1 MENPLVSIIV
11 ISYNH
16 SKFVIEC
23 LNSIKD
29 QAYARWELIVAD
41 DASTDNSVEVIKEW
55 LQENKIPA
63 KINFHTK
70 NAGLATTLNECIKLL
85 NGDFVKLIAADDYLH
100 PDSIDYCVS
109 ALEKSG
115 NGYGMVFTDFW
126 SVDENNMPAKIFLN
140 YEKKDFI
147 NPDNSLKEDQLVKD
161 NCIIS
166 PTVLIRKD
174 ILIATGEYSLEMI
187 LEDHERWLRV
197 NEIKKILF
205 IDKKLAYYRVLPTG
219 ITATKHDKMVVEDMY
234 LKLKY
239 DQWGINRM
247 RAYHFI
253 LSRLKKKE
261 KIPDLV
267 LNEYYKYPFRVK
279 SLVFALKT
287 NINPRISTLF
297 LKFNKNNVINFFK
310 SKMN

>member
-1 MENPLVSIIV
+1 ML
-11 ISYNH
+11 
-16 SKFVIEC
+16 
-23 LNSIKD
+23 
-29 QAYARWELIVAD
+29 
-41 DASTDNSVEVIKEW
+41 
-55 LQENKIPA
+55 
-63 KINFHTK
+63 
-70 NAGLATTLNECIKLL
+70 
-85 NGDFVKLIAADDYLH
+85 
-100 PDSIDYCVS
+100 
-109 ALEKSG
+109 
-115 NGYGMVFTDFW
+115 
-126 SVDENNMPAKIFLN
+126 
-140 YEKKDFI
+140 
-147 NPDNSLKEDQLVKD
+147 
-161 NCIIS
+161 
-166 PTVLIRKD
+166 
-174 ILIATGEYSLEMI
+174 

-253 LSRLKKKE
+253 LSKLKKKE

-287 NINPRISTLF
+287 NINPRISTLL